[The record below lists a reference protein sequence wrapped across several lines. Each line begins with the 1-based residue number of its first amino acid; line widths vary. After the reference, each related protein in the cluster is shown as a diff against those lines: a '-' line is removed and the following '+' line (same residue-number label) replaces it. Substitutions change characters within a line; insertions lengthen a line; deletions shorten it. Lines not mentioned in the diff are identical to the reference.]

1 MPYTSPLIQLP
12 RLGAHLKLDLWA
24 KRDDL
29 LPLSGGGNKARKIW
43 RIAELVETRQ
53 CNAIVTTGG
62 TQSNH
67 ARAAALLAAQKGWK
81 CKLILH
87 SAEALN
93 SPPTGNLLLM
103 QLTGAEIEVVS
114 PEQISESMKCAIE
127 ELGSRG
133 YAPYEIPGGGHC
145 IAGGLAYVEA
155 IDELNKQLHSVD
167 WFPEHIVLASGTGT
181 TQAGIVIGL
190 ENLGVAARVHGISV
204 ARKNPRGSN
213 VLSEMCSELRMH
225 LGLTSIETRVR
236 FDFWDNWIGDG
247 YERANKKVLET
258 IRLASR
264 LEGLILDPTYTG
276 KAFTGLIALVERKEI
291 PLGSK
296 VLFWH
301 TGGLL
306 NLMAS
311 CHLFGESV

>member
-1 MPYTSPLIQLP
+1 MPYASPLIQLP

-29 LPLSGGGNKARKIW
+29 LPLSGGGNKARKMW

-62 TQSNH
+62 IQSNH

-114 PEQISESMKCAIE
+114 PEQISESMKCAME
-127 ELGSRG
+127 ELRFRG

-155 IDELNKQLHSVD
+155 IDELNQQLHSID

-181 TQAGIVIGL
+181 TQAGIVVGL
-190 ENLGVAARVHGISV
+190 ENLGIAAQVHGISV

-225 LGLTSIETRVR
+225 LGLTSSETRVR
-236 FDFWDNWIGDG
+236 SNFWDNWIGDG
-247 YERANKKVLET
+247 YERASKKVLET

-276 KAFTGLIALVERKEI
+276 KAFTGLIALVEQKEI
-291 PLGSK
+291 PPGSK

-311 CHLFGESV
+311 RYSFAKSV